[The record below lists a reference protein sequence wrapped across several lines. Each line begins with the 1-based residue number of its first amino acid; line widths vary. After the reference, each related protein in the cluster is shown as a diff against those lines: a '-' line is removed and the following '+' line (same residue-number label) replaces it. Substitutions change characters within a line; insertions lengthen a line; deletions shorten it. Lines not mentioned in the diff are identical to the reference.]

1 MANTE
6 AITRL
11 KRARGATKGQLT
23 RAYNWIRAFNVRDQA
38 IEEVENRLF
47 VIEKAWM
54 DFREKQDAL
63 ISLDPVF
70 ENDGELEAVEVD
82 YYAATAAAKAII
94 ATKQQQANQLQNSTA
109 LNFQNASNQVNSI
122 NEIKLPPINLP
133 SFNGSYDQW
142 PNFRDTFKAIVDENK
157 NLSDIKKLYYLRLAL
172 KGGAAKIIAS
182 IEMSDENYQVA
193 WRLLEGR
200 FENKRVLVHHHLQAL
215 IKFPAIQKES
225 HSSLRQ
231 LLITTEKHVRALK
244 KLGQPTDQWSTILVH
259 LMTAKFDNITKRDWE
274 RKTSSKE
281 IATYDQFIEF
291 TKSRCVMLETTHLNK
306 PRRDKSSSNIVSKIK
321 TLKRKT
327 ITAVSIESKP
337 DICVICKEG
346 DHKIHQC
353 PIFLN
358 SSPQARSK
366 VKRLKIRLNPLH
378 ESQAHPRNRIQ
389 YLSPTY
395 TPFMP

>member
-1 MANTE
+1 MANME

-23 RAYNWIRAFNVRDQA
+23 RAYNWIRAFNERDQA
-38 IEEVENRLF
+38 IEGVEIRLF
-47 VIEKAWM
+47 LIEKAWM
-54 DFREKQDAL
+54 DFRKKQDEL
-63 ISLDPVF
+63 INLDPTF

-82 YYAATAAAKAII
+82 YYAATAAAMAII
-94 ATKQQQANQLQNSTA
+94 ATKQQQANQLQNTA
-109 LNFQNASNQVNSI
+109 LDHQNVSNRVNSI

-142 PNFRDTFKAIVDENK
+142 PNFRDTFKTIVDENE

-172 KGGAAKIIAS
+172 KGVAAEIIAS
-182 IEMSDENYQVA
+182 IEVSAENYQVA
-193 WRLLEGR
+193 WKLLEGR

-231 LLITTEKHVRALK
+231 LLVTTEKHVRALK

-274 RKTSSKE
+274 SKTSSKE

-291 TKSRCVMLETTHLNK
+291 TTSRCVMLETMHLTK
-306 PRRDKSSSNIVSKIK
+306 PQRKKSSNNIVNK
-321 TLKRKT
+321 TNTSNKKT
-327 ITAVSIESKP
+327 IAAVSIESKP
-337 DICVICKEG
+337 DICVICKKG
-346 DHKIHQC
+346 NHKIYQC

-358 SSPQARSK
+358 STPQARSK
-366 VKRLKIRLNPLH
+366 IVKRLKIRLNCLKAGH
-378 ESQAHPRNRIQ
+378 RNMQIQ
-389 YLSPTY
+389 HLL
-395 TPFMP
+395 FMP